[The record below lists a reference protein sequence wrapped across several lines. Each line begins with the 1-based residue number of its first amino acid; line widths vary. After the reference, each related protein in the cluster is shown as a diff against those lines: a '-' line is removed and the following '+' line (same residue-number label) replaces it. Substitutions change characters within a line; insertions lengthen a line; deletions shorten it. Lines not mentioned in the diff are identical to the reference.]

1 MITKE
6 DLYSIVRANNV
17 MDDAGTTF
25 VVLDENL
32 RIQYVNYTPI
42 DRALNISPGDLL
54 KCANACN
61 AEHGCGT
68 HENCRL
74 CKLRNMVETSLFTN
88 KKMETDADFLIS
100 DNTDYS
106 VHAISTP
113 FTFEGRTWTIVLLID
128 KTDQHRELM
137 MERVFF
143 HDLLN
148 LSGALNGLLDC
159 MQYEE
164 DPKELMQTV
173 KGISGQLLEEIEA
186 QRDLIYAKNNLLKP
200 SPKRFQ
206 ASEAVDF
213 VNESLVP
220 VSKDMW
226 DVTLAIDSTLT
237 NEMLNSDKGLVNR
250 VIHNMVKNACEAS
263 HSTTVTVK
271 ARAEGDKVVFSVHN
285 DAVMSDDVKSK
296 VFIYGNSTK
305 GAGRGLGT
313 YSMKLIGENFL
324 HGHVWFR
331 SEERF
336 GTEFYFEIDKV

>member
-6 DLYSIVRANNV
+6 DLYSIVRANNI

-54 KCANACN
+54 KCSNACN

-113 FTFEGRTWTIVLLID
+113 FKFEGRTWTIVLLVD

-164 DPKELMQTV
+164 DPKELMLTV
-173 KGISGQLLEEIEA
+173 KGISSQLLEEIEA
-186 QRDLIYAKNNLLKP
+186 QRDLI
-200 SPKRFQ
+200 SSSRRQSVSRQ
-206 ASEAVDF
+206 ARRST
-213 VNESLVP
+213 SSTR
-220 VSKDMW
+220 VSCPCRR
-226 DVTLAIDSTLT
+226 T
-237 NEMLNSDKGLVNR
+237 
-250 VIHNMVKNACEAS
+250 C
-263 HSTTVTVK
+263 
-271 ARAEGDKVVFSVHN
+271 
-285 DAVMSDDVKSK
+285 
-296 VFIYGNSTK
+296 
-305 GAGRGLGT
+305 GT
-313 YSMKLIGENFL
+313 
-324 HGHVWFR
+324 
-331 SEERF
+331 
-336 GTEFYFEIDKV
+336 